1 MGKFERIYHDLARDI
16 DEGKYVVGDLLPS
29 EKKLTE
35 KYGVSR
41 ETARKALAILTDRGY
56 IQRIMGKGSLVVD
69 HRRYSLPVS
78 SLVSYK
84 EFAESAS
91 KTTHTELLTLEEAT
105 LPPVPFQ
112 PLAGD
117 DELEPVPVT
126 YLMRLRHIDGLPA
139 IIDHDYIVKE
149 VVPQISREVG
159 KGSLYEYF
167 EGELKL
173 KIASSAKQITVEPAT
188 PDDAKHLKLHD
199 GEYVAVTT
207 SITVLED
214 GTAFQYT
221 VSRHRADK
229 FRYLDFAHRRQEI
242 PVSE

>member
-16 DEGKYVVGDLLPS
+16 DEGKYGVGDLLPS

-35 KYGVSR
+35 KYNVSR

-56 IQRIMGKGSLVVD
+56 IQRIMGKGSLVID
-69 HRRYSLPVS
+69 HKRYSIPVS

-91 KTTHTELLTLEEAT
+91 RDTQTELVELEDAL
-105 LPPVPFQ
+105 LPHVPFQ
-112 PLAGD
+112 ALSNGSV
-117 DELEPVPVT
+117 EQVPVT
-126 YLMRLRHIDGLPA
+126 HIMRVRHMDGAPA
-139 IIDHDYIVKE
+139 IIDHDYIIKS
-149 VVPQISREVG
+149 VVPEISREVAED
-159 KGSLYEYF
+159 SLYHYF
-167 EGELKL
+167 EGELGL
-173 KIASSAKQITVEPAT
+173 NIVSSAKQITIEQAT
-188 PDDAKHLKLHD
+188 PNDAKYLNLHA

-221 VSRHRADK
+221 ISRHRADK

>member
-16 DEGKYVVGDLLPS
+16 DEGKYVAGDLLPS
-29 EKKLTE
+29 EKMLTE

-56 IQRIMGKGSLVVD
+56 IQRIMGKGSLVID
-69 HRRYSLPVS
+69 HKRYSIPVS

-91 KTTHTELLTLEEAT
+91 KTTRTELIALEEVQ
-105 LPPVPFQ
+105 LPHVPFQ
-112 PLAGD
+112 ALSGD
-117 DELEPVPVT
+117 EDVKPVPVT
-126 YLMRLRHIDGLPA
+126 HIMRVRHMDGMPA
-139 IIDHDYIVKE
+139 IIDHDYIAKSVVKH
-149 VVPQISREVG
+149 VPRAVAE
-159 KGSLYEYF
+159 GSLYEHF
-167 EGELKL
+167 EGDLKL
-173 KIASSAKQITVEPAT
+173 SIASSAKQITVEQAT
-188 PDDAKHLKLHD
+188 PNDAKFLNLHA

-221 VSRHRADK
+221 ISRHRADK

>member
-16 DEGKYVVGDLLPS
+16 DEGKYSVGDLLPS

-35 KYGVSR
+35 HYKVSR
-41 ETARKALAILTDRGY
+41 ETARKALAILADRGY
-56 IQRIMGKGSLVVD
+56 IQRIMGKGSLVID
-69 HRRYSLPVS
+69 HKRYSIPVS

-91 KTTHTELLTLEEAT
+91 HNTQTELIELEDAI
-105 LPPVPFQ
+105 LPHVPFQ
-112 PLAGD
+112 ALAGGNI
-117 DELEPVPVT
+117 EQVPVT
-126 YLMRLRHIDGLPA
+126 HVMRVRHMDGAAA
-139 IIDHDYIVKE
+139 IIDHDYIVKS
-149 VVPQISREVG
+149 VVPDIPREVAQD
-159 KGSLYEYF
+159 SLYTYF
-167 EGELKL
+167 EQELGL
-173 KIASSAKQITVEPAT
+173 NITSSSKQITVEQAT
-188 PDDAKHLKLHD
+188 PNDTKYLSLHA

-207 SITVLED
+207 SITMLHD

-221 VSRHRADK
+221 ISRHRADK

>member
-1 MGKFERIYHDLARDI
+1 MGKFEQIYHDLARDI

-35 KYGVSR
+35 KYSVSR

-56 IQRIMGKGSLVVD
+56 IQRIMGKGSLVIE
-69 HRRYSLPVS
+69 HKRYSIPVS

-84 EFAESAS
+84 EFAESVS
-91 KTTHTELLTLEEAT
+91 GETQTELIELEDAM

-112 PLAGD
+112 ALTNGSV
-117 DELEPVPVT
+117 EQVPVT
-126 YLMRLRHIDGLPA
+126 YVMRVRHMDGAPA
-139 IIDHDYIVKE
+139 IIDYDYIVKS
-149 VVPQISREVG
+149 VVPKVPREAAED
-159 KGSLYEYF
+159 SLYYYF
-167 EGELKL
+167 ENDLGLNL
-173 KIASSAKQITVEPAT
+173 ASSAKQITIEQAT
-188 PDDAKHLKLHD
+188 PNDAKYLNLHA

-207 SITVLED
+207 SITVLKD

-221 VSRHRADK
+221 ISRHRADK

-242 PVSE
+242 PISG

>member
-16 DEGKYVVGDLLPS
+16 DEGKYGVGDLLPS

-35 KYGVSR
+35 KYNVSR

-56 IQRIMGKGSLVVD
+56 IQRIMGKGSLVID
-69 HRRYSLPVS
+69 HKRYSIPVS

-91 KTTHTELLTLEEAT
+91 RDTQTELVELEDTL
-105 LPPVPFQ
+105 LPHVPFQ
-112 PLAGD
+112 ALTDGSV
-117 DELEPVPVT
+117 EQVPVT
-126 YLMRLRHIDGLPA
+126 HIMRVRHMDGAPA
-139 IIDHDYIVKE
+139 IIDHDYIIKS
-149 VVPQISREVG
+149 VVPEIPREVAED
-159 KGSLYEYF
+159 SLYHYF
-167 EGELKL
+167 EGELGL
-173 KIASSAKQITVEPAT
+173 SIVSSAKQITIEQAT
-188 PDDAKHLKLHD
+188 PNDAKYLNLHA

-221 VSRHRADK
+221 ISRHRADK

>member
-16 DEGKYVVGDLLPS
+16 DEGKYKVGDLLPS
-29 EKKLTE
+29 EKMLTE
-35 KYGVSR
+35 KYAVSR

-69 HRRYSLPVS
+69 HKRYSIPVS

-91 KTTHTELLTLEEAT
+91 KTAHTELISIEEGI

-112 PLAGD
+112 PLAVK
-117 DELEPVPVT
+117 EEVTSIPVT
-126 YLMRLRHIDGLPA
+126 HIIRVRHMDGIPA
-139 IIDHDYIVKE
+139 IIDYDYIAKSVAPII
-149 VVPQISREVG
+149 PQRAAEN
-159 KGSLYEYF
+159 SLYQYF
-167 EGELKL
+167 EEELNL
-173 KIASSAKQITVEPAT
+173 SITSSAKQITVETAT
-188 PDDAKHLKLHD
+188 PNDAKYLNLHA

-221 VSRHRADK
+221 ISRHRADK
-229 FRYLDFAHRRQEI
+229 FRYLDFAHRRQNI
-242 PVSE
+242 PESE